1 MKVVFDDGEYSYT
14 VEQIAKEL
22 NITEYTV
29 RACQKKNKLPKPD
42 EVVGRTQYWRESTI
56 DKWIKTLKKRYYI

>member
-22 NITEYTV
+22 NTTKHTV
-29 RACQKKNKLPKPD
+29 WMWQKKNKLPKPD
-42 EVVGRTQYWRESTI
+42 ETVGRTQYWRESTI

>member
-29 RACQKKNKLPKPD
+29 RAWQKKTNFPSLT
-42 EVVGRTQYWRESTI
+42 R
-56 DKWIKTLKKRYYI
+56 L